1 MVEQS
6 EKLSNS
12 PRWSSG
18 LKLVVALTI
27 AAIFVALLMRFRNIV
42 GPLLIT
48 FVLAYLIYPLAGIL
62 VNKLKLKW
70 PFAVTLLYLLIV
82 ILLLGLLTWGS
93 LALIVQ
99 IQSFIEF
106 LQKSIADLP
115 QYLADL
121 PKQIIIGGYPIDLS
135 GYDLNKLLDPILNGV
150 QPLLGQVGSLVSAVA
165 GGAAEGIGW
174 IAFILLVSY
183 FILLESRGSSERI
196 FTIEIPGFTEDF
208 RQMGRELGKLWNA
221 FLRGQFVVILINTI
235 LYTVLLTALGVRF
248 AFGLALLAGLARF
261 LPYIG
266 PAIAWTTLGLV
277 CYFQGGNY
285 FGLMPFS
292 YAVLTVAIAWFA
304 DLIMDNFVSTRIL
317 AKTLKIHPAAVLVM
331 ALIGANLIG
340 LVGVILASPVTASLK
355 LFGRYVTRKMFDQ
368 DPWEGLEEEEKP
380 IPPPVWLANIQKQW
394 SLFINR
400 IRAWFRAK

>member
-6 EKLSNS
+6 EKSSNS

>member
-6 EKLSNS
+6 EKSSNS

-183 FILLESRGSSERI
+183 FILLELRGSSERI

-292 YAVLTVAIAWFA
+292 YAILTVAIAWFA